1 MRGKQKLSSTP
12 CRVGGNSNTIFKS
25 VYYYLKSTLEIAVE
39 NSPCVFDLNENREA
53 KFIFSTRQELKSG
66 ARWVEKEKNYTIL
79 VRSQH
84 IFC

>member
-53 KFIFSTRQELKSG
+53 KFIFSSQQELRAQLHDGLK
-66 ARWVEKEKNYTIL
+66 RKN
-79 VRSQH
+79 
-84 IFC
+84 

>member
-25 VYYYLKSTLEIAVE
+25 VKSTLEIAVE

-53 KFIFSTRQELKSG
+53 KFIFSTQQELKSG
-66 ARWVEKEKNYTIL
+66 ARWVEKEKIIQYCTSDES
-79 VRSQH
+79 R
-84 IFC
+84 